1 MTTAEIALYSFF
13 FLLLSWGSK
22 RLPFIPLLCLL
33 LGVIWGLFGKHL
45 DLSVIQTTAKI
56 ALIFFLFVDGARLHF
71 PKIFH
76 FQSLRL
82 PTIGTVVTLL
92 LGMGLLLFFF
102 PLTWKEALIVT
113 LPLLAIDGRMTT
125 PAFQQGVP
133 PRVSEML
140 KTEGGITSLIAFF
153 LLSLVHL
160 DHPFH
165 FFIGIFFPLIAGGTL
180 GYLSG
185 VVGKTALD
193 FGWADRPLFKGALF
207 LLPFALFSF
216 CELFHANGLIGVIAG
231 GMTFGHT
238 ARPLCDSLFDLSR
251 RQGSYLI
258 FLLLIFFGTFSL
270 HLLSSTLTFSLLL
283 FAVLFLFGVRF
294 LAVLI
299 SFQKSAFQWKTLG
312 YFTFFNPKGLIP
324 IAAALLFTEYFTFSN
339 ENLMLAIVLTTTFL
353 SLLIH
358 PLFAY
363 PVALSYARAIRPY
376 RAHIEHLPTV
386 SLPNKI

>member
-1 MTTAEIALYSFF
+1 MTTVEIALFSFF

-45 DLSVIQTTAKI
+45 NLSVIQMTAKI

-82 PTIGTVVTLL
+82 PTIGSVVTLL

-102 PLTWKEALIVT
+102 PLTWKEAFVVT

-125 PAFQQGVP
+125 SAFELGVP
-133 PRVSEML
+133 SRVSEML

-153 LLSLVHL
+153 LLSLASL

-165 FFIGIFFPLIAGGTL
+165 FFIGIFFPLIAGGVL
-180 GYLSG
+180 GYLFG

-238 ARPLCDSLFDLSR
+238 ARPLCDSLFDVSR

-258 FLLLIFFGTFSL
+258 YLLLIFFGTFSL
-270 HLLSSTLTFSLLL
+270 HILSSQLTFSLIL
-283 FAVLFLFGVRF
+283 FAFLFLFAIRF
-294 LAVLI
+294 LSVLI
-299 SFQKSAFQWKTLG
+299 SFQKTKYQWKTLG
-312 YFTFFNPKGLIP
+312 YLTFFNPKGLIP
-324 IAAALLFTEYFTFSN
+324 LATTLLFTEYFSFPN
-339 ENLMLAIVLTTTFL
+339 ENLMLSIVLTTTFF

-358 PLFAY
+358 PLFAH
-363 PVALSYARAIRPY
+363 PVALSYAHGIRPF
-376 RAHIEHLPTV
+376 RASPEHLPTV
-386 SLPNKI
+386 SLPK